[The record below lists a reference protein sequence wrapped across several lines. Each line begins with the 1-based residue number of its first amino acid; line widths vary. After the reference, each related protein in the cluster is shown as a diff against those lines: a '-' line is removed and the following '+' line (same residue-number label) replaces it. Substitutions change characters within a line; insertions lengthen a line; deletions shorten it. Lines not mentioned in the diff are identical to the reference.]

1 MRPSARLSG
10 LAAMAVAAAACSDL
24 PEGPAHEGSPD
35 FAVVAAAAID
45 ETVARAY
52 LSTVNAQLAAE
63 GRSVAA
69 TKLEFSL
76 AHHASPNGGTVIYA
90 NDRTLRLPTRW
101 VPGDERRLAAGNTL
115 TQGTFTPLAS
125 STSGAGIEG
134 PVDASFDTWNDVQC
148 SNVDVVKR
156 VIPPGTIPSLIL
168 GGPGFVNDAFV
179 VDIATIGFLP
189 GNLIDAV
196 LGPGASQFVLGVTFT
211 FVFIGPDGEPTDIDN
226 DRREDTAH
234 KEVWYNDAFFW
245 TDSGGF
251 GTDVETVA
259 LHENGHALELGHF
272 GQVRVTTQK
281 NMQKLF
287 ASPRAVMNAVILG
300 DLRTLLGTDKSALCG
315 NFGNWPR

>member
-1 MRPSARLSG
+1 MRRFARLSG

-24 PEGPAHEGSPD
+24 PEGPADENTPG

-45 ETVARAY
+45 EAVTKAY
-52 LSTVNAQLAAE
+52 LSTLNAQLASE
-63 GRSVAA
+63 GRPVAA
-69 TKLEFSL
+69 AKLEYSL
-76 AHHASPNGGTVIYA
+76 AQHASPNAATVIYA
-90 NDRTLRLPTRW
+90 NDRTLRLPYRW
-101 VPGDERRLAAGNTL
+101 VPGDERRLATGNTL
-115 TQGTFTPLAS
+115 TQGTFTPLAFS
-125 STSGAGIEG
+125 RSGAGIED
-134 PVDASFDTWNDVQC
+134 PVDASFDTWNAVQC
-148 SNVDVVKR
+148 SNVDIVKR
-156 VIPPGTIPSLIL
+156 AIPPGTIPSLIL
-168 GGPGFVNDAFV
+168 GAPGFVNDAFA
-179 VDIATIGFLP
+179 VDIATMGFLP
-189 GNLIDAV
+189 GQFFDIL

-211 FVFIGPDGEPTDIDN
+211 FVFIGPDGEPTDIDG

-287 ASPRAVMNAVILG
+287 ASPRAVMNAVILD
-300 DLRTLLGTDKSALCG
+300 DLRTLLGTDKAALCG
-315 NFGNWPR
+315 TFGNWPR